1 MWLDAVDLS
10 RFGGI
15 PSMVL
20 CRSPSVFAGSLASG
34 SASFYSV
41 YLFVC
46 ERERMWGG
54 GEDNPLPVQSPQLPE
69 QDQLP
74 AFGADPRR

>member
-10 RFGGI
+10 GFGGI

-41 YLFVC
+41 YLFVW
-46 ERERMWGG
+46 ERENVGG